1 MEQLPPIHTDVEVLR
16 EMIRLAENR
25 RNEELAA
32 IEGVNKYNLAL
43 IGFAGGF
50 LSLLVTATFPKIIV
64 QVTGFF
70 LLLCIGT
77 SFLTIRPRI
86 LKNGSL
92 KIDSD
97 VMAVRNGA
105 VLPYKDYLLA
115 VGDLTNLAATA
126 AKQLALIKRRLTIIS
141 AIFLACALLS
151 TYILYSYA

>member
-1 MEQLPPIHTDVEVLR
+1 
-16 EMIRLAENR
+16 
-25 RNEELAA
+25 
-32 IEGVNKYNLAL
+32 LAL

-105 VLPYKDYLLA
+105 VFYKADYRLA
-115 VGDLTNLAATA
+115 W
-126 AKQLALIKRRLTIIS
+126 
-141 AIFLACALLS
+141 
-151 TYILYSYA
+151 